1 MDGLVSLAEEVSG
14 QKIIQNGNKKV
25 AVLVKDISIIKE
37 KPPTLCW
44 YNKELFPWRKHTKAN
59 A

>member
-44 YNKELFPWRKHTKAN
+44 YNKELFP
-59 A
+59 